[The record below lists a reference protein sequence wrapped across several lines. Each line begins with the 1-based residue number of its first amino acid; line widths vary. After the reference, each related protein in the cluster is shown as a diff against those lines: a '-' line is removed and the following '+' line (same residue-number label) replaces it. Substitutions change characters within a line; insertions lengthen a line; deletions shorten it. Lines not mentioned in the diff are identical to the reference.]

1 MAYKILVVCVAAAVA
16 LARPEGPAQLY
27 GVPGSV
33 HPCAPVPMPSHLS
46 THVLTPQYPYPHTTS
61 THALTPPRYPNPHT
75 LASQDTAP
83 SYNFD
88 YAVKDYQ
95 GNDFGHQE
103 SRDGYDTQ
111 GSYYV
116 QLPDTR
122 LQEVKYTVSGDSGF
136 LADVTYQGEAQYPA
150 YNPAHKPAT
159 SYQPV
164 TGYA

>member
-1 MAYKILVVCVAAAVA
+1 MKQQLKKEKI
-16 LARPEGPAQLY
+16 RAQKETTVLY
-27 GVPGSV
+27 SWSLPITL
-33 HPCAPVPMPSHLS
+33 HLI
-46 THVLTPQYPYPHTTS
+46 
-61 THALTPPRYPNPHT
+61 
-75 LASQDTAP
+75 ASQDTAP

-88 YAVKDYQ
+88 YAVKDYL

-116 QLPDTR
+116 QLPDSR

-150 YNPAHKPAT
+150 YKPAHKPIHEPAT

-164 TGYA
+164 SGYA